1 MREEL
6 KSQLPNLPRK
16 EIYSGDR
23 GMGGDWGQEGSSK
36 GWLEHQSA
44 GPSGCKSGVAL
55 PPVSWATLATHLLP
69 VCQPLQ
75 QPACLI
81 GLG

>member
-44 GPSGCKSGVAL
+44 GPMGANVE
-55 PPVSWATLATHLLP
+55 LLCHRSAGRP
-69 VCQPLQ
+69 
-75 QPACLI
+75 
-81 GLG
+81 